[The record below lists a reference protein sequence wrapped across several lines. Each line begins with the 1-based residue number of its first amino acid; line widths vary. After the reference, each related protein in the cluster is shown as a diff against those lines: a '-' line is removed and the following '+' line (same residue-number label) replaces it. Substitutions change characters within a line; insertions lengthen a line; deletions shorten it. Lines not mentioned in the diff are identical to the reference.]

1 MSLVRPLSHNSCRE
15 QNVSGQGSDSATI
28 QIILAYRRS
37 GHPSHLQ
44 LPQSSVENFRARC
57 VVSL

>member
-1 MSLVRPLSHNSCRE
+1 MSLVRPLFHNSCNG

-28 QIILAYRRS
+28 QIILAYRQL

-44 LPQSSVENFRARC
+44 LPQSSVENFCARC
-57 VVSL
+57 VISL